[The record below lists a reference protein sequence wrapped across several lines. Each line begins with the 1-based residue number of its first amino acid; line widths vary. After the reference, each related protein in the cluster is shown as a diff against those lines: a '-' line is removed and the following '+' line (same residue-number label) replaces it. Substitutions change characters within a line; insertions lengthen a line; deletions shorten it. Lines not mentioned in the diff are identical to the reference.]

1 MRQLKRFNFELHLA
15 RRVAEISSQVAE
27 LRRLRE
33 LVRLAKRRQGVA
45 SAEGANLQF
54 ENRRAVLRASTS
66 YQAIA
71 PAAS

>member
-54 ENRRAVLRASTS
+54 ENRRAVR
-66 YQAIA
+66 IR
-71 PAAS
+71 PMKAALPNEACC